1 MHRIPQE
8 VFADRSQLCGRKEN
22 IMAISSIR
30 ARLMIKESETWT
42 MLCPVKGIP
51 QIGGEPEQIE
61 TTTLEDDSQTFIDGV
76 QSQDAMSFTVN
87 YDLATYKKIKALTV
101 EQDLSIWLGND
112 GDGTE
117 GKFTGKGKVNVY
129 VNEADVNA
137 VIEMTV
143 SVTPTTKFALE
154 EEA

>member
-1 MHRIPQE
+1 
-8 VFADRSQLCGRKEN
+8 
-22 IMAISSIR
+22 
-30 ARLMIKESETWT
+30 MIKESSTWA

-117 GKFTGKGKVNVY
+117 GKFAGKGKVNVY